1 MANIDEIIKQEVNPF
16 DPVTFKTGNFWREDQ
31 QVAATVDSIHQE
43 AITQVTEVLRLVA
56 RDQRT
61 RTILLDGD
69 SGSGK
74 SYLLGR
80 LKKKLNPDAFFIY
93 IDPWADNQHI
103 WRHTLRQMVD
113 SLMQK
118 PEGQESSQLI
128 LWLKGLSAFKDRS
141 MMKRILGERGLF
153 IRNFRSTYPSG
164 IYQARDFFGVLYGLT
179 NQDLYFL
186 ACDWLRGE
194 NLDRD
199 DLNAL
204 GVNQP
209 IDNEEAAR
217 GIIGNFGRI
226 SASTKPIVL
235 CFDQAEMTPKFADGI
250 PNLQSLFNLNRTFH
264 NQYLKNILVIIS
276 IVTNQ
281 WKVSKERLEQSDL
294 AGIEKQVRLKSI
306 NLEQAEALWITRLYS
321 LHDQATPKPDSPL
334 YPLQKQALEQKF
346 PGGRANLRNVLGLG
360 GELFIEHKLGH
371 KPPIEDAVATFKL
384 IWLKEFHKTQQKVER
399 IRQFSSVD
407 LTQML
412 QQAMNALQINTDPH
426 LLNHA
431 KYSSYSFSYQHPD
444 KTERLGIF
452 WNEEPNMTSFNAAM
466 NACEKNLRRNCC
478 DTLILIRAEKLG
490 QAKNRGYQ
498 LFKRLFNGKPH
509 RHLTPHLDSI
519 HYLRTYQLLVNSAGA
534 GELVINQKTLTLPT
548 LEQLIRQSQVLQNCP
563 LLQDLGLV
571 SKPIIKPDPDLEKIK
586 DFLLNLVKTQFM
598 IGRQKLVDL
607 TLQDFSH
614 IDKSQINQQ
623 IQTLCQ
629 ENQITLIPPDAKP
642 QDQSVCWKPP
652 IKNNTSPQPK

>member
-1 MANIDEIIKQEVNPF
+1 MATIDEIIKREVNPF
-16 DPVTFKTGNFWREDQ
+16 DPVTFKTGNFWREDKQ
-31 QVAATVDSIHQE
+31 AAATVDSIHQE
-43 AITQVTEVLRLVA
+43 AINQVTEVLRLVA

-80 LKKKLNPDAFFIY
+80 LKNKLNPYAFFIY

-113 SLMQK
+113 SLMYK
-118 PEGQESSQLI
+118 PEGQKNSQLI
-128 LWLKGLSAFKDRS
+128 LWLKGLSAFRDRS
-141 MMKRILGERGLF
+141 MIKKILGERGLF

-164 IYQARDFFGVLYGLT
+164 IYQAKEFFSVLYGLT
-179 NQDLYFL
+179 NPELYFL

-194 NLDRD
+194 NLGKD
-199 DLNAL
+199 DLKAL

-235 CFDQAEMTPKFADGI
+235 CFDQAEMAPKYDGI
-250 PNLQSLFNLNRTFH
+250 PNLQPLFNLNTAFH

-276 IVTNQ
+276 IGTNP
-281 WKVSKERLEQSDL
+281 WTVSKERLEQSDL
-294 AGIEKQVRLKSI
+294 ARIEKRVRLKSI
-306 NLEQAEALWITRLYS
+306 NLEQAEALWLTRLYR
-321 LHDQATPKPDSPL
+321 LHNQANPQPDSPL
-334 YPLQKQALEQKF
+334 YPLKRQALEQKF
-346 PGGRANLRNVLGLG
+346 PGGKANVRNILGLG
-360 GELFIEHKLGH
+360 GELFIAHKLGH
-371 KPPIEDAVATFKL
+371 KPPIEDPVATFKL
-384 IWLKEFHKTQQKVER
+384 IWLREFNKNQKKVDR

-412 QQAMNALQINTDPH
+412 QQAMKALQFNTEPN

-444 KTERLGIF
+444 KTEQLGIF

-466 NACEKNLRRNCC
+466 NACEKDLKKNCC

-490 QAKNRGYQ
+490 KATNRGYK
-498 LFKRLFNGKPH
+498 LFKKLFNNSPH

-519 HYLRTYQLLVNSAGA
+519 HYLRTYQLLVNSVGA
-534 GELVINQKTLTLPT
+534 GELVINQKTLDLPT
-548 LEQLIRQSQVLQNCP
+548 LEQLIRESQVLQNCP
-563 LLQDLGLV
+563 LLQDLGIV
-571 SKPIIKPDPDLEKIK
+571 SKPIIEPPPDIVNIK

-598 IGRQKLVDL
+598 IGRKKLVDL

-629 ENQITLIPPDAKP
+629 ENQITLIPPDVKP
-642 QDQSVCWKPP
+642 QDQSVCWKPQT
-652 IKNNTSPQPK
+652 KNNTSSQSK

>member
-1 MANIDEIIKQEVNPF
+1 MATIDEIIKQEVNPF
-16 DPVTFKTGNFWREDQ
+16 DPVTFKTGNFWLADKQ
-31 QVAATVDSIHQE
+31 TTATVDSIHQDE
-43 AITQVTEVLRLVA
+43 INQIANVLRLVI
-56 RDQRT
+56 RDQYT
-61 RTILLDGD
+61 RTVLLEGD

-80 LKKKLNPDAFFIY
+80 LKRKLKPYAFFVY
-93 IDPWADNQHI
+93 IDPWTDNQYI
-103 WRHTLRQMVD
+103 WRHTLREMVD
-113 SLMQK
+113 SLMKK
-118 PEGQESSQLI
+118 PAGKNDSQLS
-128 LWLKGLSAFKDRS
+128 LWLKGLSAFRDRS
-141 MMKRILGERGLF
+141 MIKNILGERGLF
-153 IRNFRSTYPSG
+153 IHNFKSTYPSG
-164 IYQARDFFGVLYGLT
+164 IYQAREFFGVLYALT
-179 NQDLYFL
+179 KPDLYSL
-186 ACDWLRGE
+186 GCDWLRGE
-194 NLDRD
+194 NLAQD
-199 DLNAL
+199 DFKAL
-204 GVNQP
+204 GVSKS
-209 IDNEEAAR
+209 IDSEDAAR

-226 SASTKPIVL
+226 SASTKPILL
-235 CFDQAEMTPKFADGI
+235 CFDQVENAPTNASQKPE
-250 PNLQSLFNLNRTFH
+250 LQPLFNVNTTLH
-264 NQYLKNILVIIS
+264 NQYLKNFIVIIS
-276 IVTNQ
+276 IVKDK
-281 WKVSKERLEQSDL
+281 WHICKRHLEQSDL
-294 AGIEKQVRLKSI
+294 ARIEKQISLKSI
-306 NLEQAEALWITRLYS
+306 NLEQAEALWITRLYP

-346 PGGRANLRNVLGLG
+346 PGGKANVRTVLGLG
-360 GELFIEHKLGH
+360 GQLFIEHKLGH
-371 KPPIEDAVATFKL
+371 KPPIDDVATFKL
-384 IWLKEFHKTQQKVER
+384 IWLKEFQKTQQKVER

-466 NACEKNLRRNCC
+466 NACEKDLKKNCC
-478 DTLILIRAEKLG
+478 DTLTLIRAEKLG
-490 QAKNRGYQ
+490 QAKNKGYK
-498 LFKRLFNGKPH
+498 LFKKLFNGSPH

-534 GELVINQKTLTLPT
+534 GELVIHQQTLDLPT
-548 LEQLIRQSQVLQNCP
+548 LEKLIRDSHVLQNCP

-586 DFLLNLVKTQFM
+586 DFLFNLVKTQFM

-607 TLQDFSH
+607 TMQDFSH
-614 IDKSQINQQ
+614 IDESQINQQ

-652 IKNNTSPQPK
+652 TKNNTSP